1 MGFNNFTGGTNPPS
15 NSNPPSSPIGNTSGT
30 PISFP
35 PMGGDNVDPTE
46 YIINYNEKF
55 KTAGPCL
62 FRDEVIQQTLAVLIG
77 KNHPNALLVG
87 AAGVGKTKIA
97 EDIAYR
103 IANNDP
109 LIPDKLKDYTIY
121 ELPLS
126 NIVAGAGIVGD
137 IEKRIKAIVDFMT
150 DSKNKAI
157 MFIDE
162 IHVLVGDS
170 QTYEKIAQI
179 LKPALARD
187 DMHVIGAT
195 TLQESNNFLDDPA
208 LSRRFSR
215 IIVDE
220 LSREQTIEILK
231 KSKVSFFKHY
241 DNRVIVDDETFETVA
256 VIADEYKKAGSHRP
270 DNAITLLDRAMGEA
284 VINRKVMEQKAK
296 NDPIMLQTIQSVPL
310 IPVTEKQV
318 KSTALKLMTG
328 CNKKENLNVDSLE
341 SKLSVIKGQDNIL
354 TKIVQ
359 LLKRNDLSLF
369 PKVKPLTM
377 LFAGS
382 SGVGKTEITKIIADE
397 LTGVKPITLNMTEYH
412 SPAAINRIIGS
423 PAGYVGSDSNAEL
436 PFDCLESNPYQV
448 ILLDEFEKC
457 DKAVQRLFMSA
468 FDEGCIKTARGK
480 TVDFSKAI
488 IIATTNAGHKKQQ
501 NALGF
506 TTMTETSSLSADIK
520 ALSEWFDTEL
530 LNRFETILTFN
541 NLNISIYREIVA
553 NKYHTEVS
561 RIKSEK
567 RRINLLDDIPEDILD
582 DIVKRTY
589 VPEFGARPAE
599 KAVQEYIESQIL

>member
-1 MGFNNFTGGTNPPS
+1 MGFNNFTGGSNPPS
-15 NSNPPSSPIGNTSGT
+15 NNNSAIPPIGGT

-35 PMGGDNVDPTE
+35 PMGGDTIDVND

-55 KTAGPCL
+55 KNAGPCL
-62 FRDEVIQQTLAVLIG
+62 FRDEIVHQTLAVLIG

-103 IANNDP
+103 LANNDP
-109 LIPDKLKDYTIY
+109 LIPDKLKGCTIY

-126 NIVAGAGIVGD
+126 NIVAGSGIVGQ
-137 IEKRIKAIVDFMT
+137 IEEKIKAVIDFMT
-150 DSKNKAI
+150 DPKNKAI

-179 LKPALARD
+179 LKPALARN

-215 IIVDE
+215 LIVDE

-231 KSKVSFFKHY
+231 NSKASFFKHY
-241 DNRVIVDDETFETVA
+241 NNKVLIDDNTLETV
-256 VIADEYKKAGSHRP
+256 VLLADEYKTAGSHRP
-270 DNAITLLDRAMGEA
+270 DNAITLLDRSMGEA
-284 VINRKVMEQKAK
+284 VINRKVMEQKAQ
-296 NDPIMLQTIQSVPL
+296 NDPIMLQTIQSMPL
-310 IPVTEKQV
+310 IPVTEKQIR
-318 KSTALKLMTG
+318 STALKLMTG
-328 CNKKENLNVDSLE
+328 CNKKDALDVNSLTT
-341 SKLSVIKGQDNIL
+341 KLSIIKGQDE
-354 TKIVQ
+354 IVEKVIN
-359 LLKRNDLSLF
+359 LLKRNDIALF
-369 PKVKPLTM
+369 PKTKPMTL

-382 SGVGKTEITKIIADE
+382 SGVGKTEIANIIADE
-397 LTGVKPITLNMTEYH
+397 LTGMKPITLNMTEYH
-412 SPAAINRIIGS
+412 SSASINRIIGA
-423 PAGYVGSDSNAEL
+423 PAGYVGSDSHAEL

-468 FDEGCIKTARGK
+468 FNDGYIKTARGK

-488 IIATTNAGHKKQQ
+488 IIATTNAGHKERQ
-501 NALGF
+501 NTLGF
-506 TTMTETSSLSADIK
+506 TPVNETPSASDTIKTLSN
-520 ALSEWFDTEL
+520 WFDIEL
-530 LNRFETILTFN
+530 LNRFKAIMTFN
-541 NLNISIYREIVA
+541 DLDASVYKEIIV
-553 NKYHTEVS
+553 NKYHTEVA
-561 RIKSEK
+561 RIRAEK
-567 RRINLLDDIPEDILD
+567 RRITLPDDIPDSELD
-582 DIVKRTY
+582 EIIAKTFI
-589 VPEFGARPAE
+589 PSFGARPAE
-599 KAVQEYIESQIL
+599 KAVQEYIENQII